1 MPQAKPTVLGAG
13 LELVTTPVPVV
24 FNVASVPL
32 PAAGATVTNEGVC
45 PLGYVTVQEKVSPM
59 KIGAVAVLPGLAFE
73 QVIVG
78 AAVPVNGETAAVP
91 AQASNW

>member
-1 MPQAKPTVLGAG
+1 
-13 LELVTTPVPVV
+13 VV

-73 QVIVG
+73 QVIPVGIG
-78 AAVPVNGETAAVP
+78 AAVPVNGDTAAVP